1 MRAEDQ
7 QRQGDHRRLP
17 QTGAHHRSGAGVPA
31 GFEEHLP
38 AMGQVAVRGMGCN
51 PSSQVLY
58 SNRSG
63 SGQGLREARRG
74 DRPEGGLKTRES
86 PPLQD
91 GEYVNAFSPG
101 TMSLSPDGPLLV
113 SGDVTAAANWC
124 DQARQGLD
132 HGAFLLVLAA
142 TATAAVAGISAAGST
157 PESRRFTAAADGE
170 LVVLGPTAPRPHAL
184 PPLPAGV
191 SPALISWVV
200 LEQLRLARL
209 VVNAGVEVAPAVAHE
224 QVPGCQ
230 PAACLST
237 GRALPLQRVQDLL
250 RWGEDF
256 GQRWVRR
263 QQGALLVV
271 GECVAGGTSTAAAIL
286 RGLGVDEAGLVS
298 GSLRQPPHQLRHQ
311 LVAQGLQRAG
321 HPSTALELVAA
332 VGDPMQPLVAGV
344 ILGCAGA
351 APLLLA
357 GGSQMAA
364 VLALALALARARGQ
378 PVPPLL
384 RSTAVGTTCWVAR
397 EPGSNLALLL
407 ERVHGQLR
415 LPQAALAMAS
425 SLNFSSCIHPALR
438 DYEAGYVKEG
448 VGAGGLAVVASLA
461 GLSNPRLAC
470 LCDQA
475 MDQLRGIDEP

>member
-1 MRAEDQ
+1 M
-7 QRQGDHRRLP
+7 
-17 QTGAHHRSGAGVPA
+17 T
-31 GFEEHLP
+31 
-38 AMGQVAVRGMGCN
+38 
-51 PSSQVLY
+51 
-58 SNRSG
+58 
-63 SGQGLREARRG
+63 
-74 DRPEGGLKTRES
+74 
-86 PPLQD
+86 
-91 GEYVNAFSPG
+91 AFSPG

-113 SGDVTAAANWC
+113 SGDATAAGRWC
-124 DQARQGLD
+124 DQARQGLG

-142 TATAAVAGISAAGST
+142 TATAAVPGISAAGST

-170 LVVLGPTAPRPHAL
+170 LVMLGPASPRPHAL

-209 VVNAGVEVAPAVAHE
+209 VVNAGVEVAPAVAHG

-237 GRALPLQRVQDLL
+237 GRALPLQQVQDLL

-256 GQRWVRR
+256 GRRWGRR
-263 QQGALLVV
+263 QPGALLVV

-286 RGLGVDEAGLVS
+286 QGLGVDEAGLVS
-298 GSLRQPPHQLRHQ
+298 GSLRQPPHQLRQQ
-311 LVAQGLQRAG
+311 LIAQGLQRSG
-321 HPSTALELVAA
+321 RPSAALELVAA
-332 VGDPMQPLVAGV
+332 VGDPMQPLAAGV
-344 ILGCAGA
+344 ILGCGGA

-364 VLALALALARARGQ
+364 VLALTMVLARARGQ
-378 PVPPLL
+378 PVAPLL

-415 LPQAALAMAS
+415 LPQAPLAMAS
-425 SLNFSSCIHPALR
+425 SLNFSSCAHPALR

-475 MDQLRGIDEP
+475 MDRLRGVDEP